1 MCASRLLL
9 LSFLLLPAA
18 AALAPAAG
26 GIRQARPIHPENIRM
41 AARATKKVYDAGA
54 RRQQAEGWRRRAM
67 KQLAKKPTSA
77 KLATDSAPSTTGVRW
92 IAVQGGVDIFSA
104 LFLVGFRLLAGRD
117 GATLVDVIN
126 DPTTKFFVFGPA
138 FLAFGII
145 GQRTLGDTTAFATE
159 PKARAAFE
167 SDPIV
172 QAMGGPDAVRSLK
185 VYLDDLLTVK
195 AKKP

>member
-26 GIRQARPIHPENIRM
+26 GIRQARPLHTENIRM

-67 KQLAKKPTSA
+67 KQLAKKP
-77 KLATDSAPSTTGVRW
+77 TDSAPSTTGVRW